1 MAAGTVAPEGRFEHL
16 REHSIGLPQ
25 VLFQSITHMAPGA
38 AVAYSI
44 YISVPFSQQ
53 ALALSVLLALIA
65 CLCAAT
71 AIGQL
76 AKLYPSAGGMYTY
89 AARSLGP
96 WAGFIVAWL
105 FILFEPLVAPFLY
118 LEFGWA
124 MSEVFKSEVG
134 WHYTGQWWIWV
145 ALMTVIVFLLTYR
158 DIRLSTTAGVI
169 LGGFEIAVFGA
180 LALWM
185 LFSNT
190 GHLNGGP
197 FNPTHAV
204 GHWNGVFRGMV
215 FAILA
220 FIGFEA
226 AAPLGEEAKHPRR
239 TVPFAVVGSAL
250 AIGVFYILC
259 SYAWVFGAGFDNFVK
274 QATGA
279 DPWRNLGKVFWGTGW
294 VVVFLAIC
302 NSIAA
307 NSNAAVNAATRVFY
321 ALARNRLAP
330 RPLGHVHP
338 RFRTPYIAIIWMSA
352 FAFVLS
358 LLLGWKWGPLIGF
371 SLIATL
377 AVIVVVIVYMLIS
390 AGAIWHYWIHRRAEF
405 NPLLH
410 FILPVAGIVLFFFPL
425 YYQYYKFVPT
435 YPIKYANWI
444 ALAWIGIGI
453 ALTIWLSATRPER
466 LRDMERVYVDDETV
480 APPGGTVAATPPV
493 T

>member
-1 MAAGTVAPEGRFEHL
+1 MTAGAAAPEGQFEHL

-44 YISVPFSQQ
+44 YISVPFAQQ

-96 WAGFIVAWL
+96 WAGFIVAWF

-145 ALMTVIVFLLTYR
+145 LLMTVVVFMLTYR

-169 LGGFEIAVFGA
+169 LGAFEILVFGA
-180 LALWM
+180 LAIWM
-185 LFSNT
+185 LLSNT
-190 GHLNGGP
+190 GDLNVQP
-197 FNPTHAV
+197 FNPHHGV
-204 GHWNGVFRGMV
+204 GGWNGVFRGMV

-226 AAPLGEEAKHPRR
+226 AAPLGEEAKRPRR

-250 AIGVFYILC
+250 AIGLFYILC
-259 SYAWVFGAGFDNFVK
+259 SYAWVFGAGFNNFVT

-294 VVVFLAIC
+294 VIVFLAIC

-321 ALARNRLAP
+321 ALSRNGLAP
-330 RPLGHVHP
+330 RRLGRIHP
-338 RFRTPYIAIIWMSA
+338 TFRTPYVAIIWMSV
-352 FAFVLS
+352 FALVLS
-358 LLLGWKWGPLIGF
+358 LLLGWKWGPLVGF

-377 AVIVVVIVYMLIS
+377 AVIVVVLVYMLICL
-390 AGAIWHYWIHRRAEF
+390 GTIWHYLTKRRSEW
-405 NPLLH
+405 NPILH
-410 FILPVAGIVLFFFPL
+410 LILPIGGIVLFFFPL
-425 YYQYYKFVPT
+425 YYQYVKFQPT

-444 ALAWIGIGI
+444 AIGWVVAGI
-453 ALTIWLSATRPER
+453 ALAVWLSVARPER
-466 LRDMERVYVDDETV
+466 LRDMERVYVEDEAV
-480 APPGGTVAATPPV
+480 QEDRGAASPPV
-493 T
+493 A

>member
-1 MAAGTVAPEGRFEHL
+1 MEAGAASQPRFEHL

-44 YISVPFSQQ
+44 YISVPFSHQ

-96 WAGFIVAWL
+96 WAGFLVAWL

-124 MSEVFKSEVG
+124 MGEVFKSEVG

-169 LGGFEIAVFGA
+169 LGAFEIGVFGA

-190 GHLNGGP
+190 GKLNGAP
-197 FNPTHAV
+197 FNPSHAV

-250 AIGVFYILC
+250 AIGLFYILC

-338 RFRTPYIAIIWMSA
+338 RFRTPYVAIIWMSG
-352 FAFVLS
+352 FALVLS

-377 AVIVVVIVYMLIS
+377 AVIVVVVVYMLVS
-390 AGAIWHYWIHRRAEF
+390 AGAIWHYWVKRRTEF
-405 NPLLH
+405 NPVLH
-410 FILPVAGIVLFFFPL
+410 LILPLGGIVLFFFPL
-425 YYQYYKFVPT
+425 YYQYYKFVPS

-444 ALAWIGIGI
+444 GVGWVGLGIV
-453 ALTIWLSATRPER
+453 LTIWLSLTRPER
-466 LRDMERVYVDDETV
+466 LRDMERVYVEDETE
-480 APPGGTVAATPPV
+480 PPADGVIPTPA
-493 T
+493 

>member
-1 MAAGTVAPEGRFEHL
+1 MGVVEPTAPRQFDHL

-44 YISVPFSQQ
+44 YISVPEARQ
-53 ALALSVLLALIA
+53 ALPLAVLLALVA
-65 CLCAAT
+65 CLCSAT

-76 AKLYPSAGGMYTY
+76 AKHFPSAGGLYTY

-96 WAGFIVAWL
+96 WAGFLVAWL

-124 MSEVFKSEVG
+124 MHEVMSSEAG
-134 WHYTGQWWIWV
+134 WHYSGQWWIWV
-145 ALMTVIVFLLTYR
+145 LVMATVVFLLTYR
-158 DIRLSTTAGVI
+158 DIRISTTAGVL
-169 LGGFEIAVFGA
+169 LGAFEILVFAA
-180 LALWM
+180 LAIWM
-185 LFSNT
+185 LLSNA
-190 GHLNGGP
+190 GDLNLAP
-197 FNPTHAV
+197 FNPAHAH
-204 GHWNGVFRGMV
+204 GSWNGVFRGMV

-239 TVPFAVVGSAL
+239 TVPLAVVGSAL
-250 AIGVFYILC
+250 AIGLFYVLC
-259 SYAWVFGAGFDNFVK
+259 SYAWVFGAGFQNFVD

-294 VVVFLAIC
+294 IIVFIAIV

-321 ALARNRLAP
+321 ALSRNRLAP
-330 RPLGHVHP
+330 RQLGRTHPEFKTPHVA
-338 RFRTPYIAIIWMSA
+338 IAWLSV
-352 FAFVLS
+352 FAVVLS
-358 LLLGWKWGPLIGF
+358 FILGWKWGPLVGF
-371 SLIATL
+371 ALIATL
-377 AVIVVVIVYMLIS
+377 AVIVVVVVYILLCFGCM
-390 AGAIWHYWIHRRAEF
+390 WFYWTKRRDEF

-410 FILPVAGIVLFFFPL
+410 FVLPLAGAVLFFFPL
-425 YYQYYKFVPT
+425 YYQYVKFPPT

-444 ALAWIGIGI
+444 GLGWIVAGVILAAYVSI
-453 ALTIWLSATRPER
+453 RHPER
-466 LRDMERVYVDDETV
+466 ARDMERVYVEDETV
-480 APPGGTVAATPPV
+480 EGGRVAPSPV
-493 T
+493 

>member
-1 MAAGTVAPEGRFEHL
+1 MGVVEPAAPRQFDHL

-44 YISVPFSQQ
+44 YISVPSARQ
-53 ALALSVLLALIA
+53 ALPLAVALALIA
-65 CLCAAT
+65 CLCSAT

-76 AKLYPSAGGMYTY
+76 AKHFPSAGGLYTY

-96 WAGFIVAWL
+96 AAGFMVAWL

-124 MSEVFKSEVG
+124 MHEVMANEVG
-134 WHYTGQWWIWV
+134 WHYSGQWWIWV
-145 ALMTVIVFLLTYR
+145 LVMAIVVFLLTYR
-158 DIRLSTTAGVI
+158 DIRISTTAGVL
-169 LGGFEIAVFGA
+169 LGVFEIGVFAV

-185 LFSNT
+185 LFSN
-190 GHLNGGP
+190 GGDLNLQP
-197 FNPTHAV
+197 FNPSHAD
-204 GHWNGVFRGMV
+204 GDWNGVFRGMV

-226 AAPLGEEAKHPRR
+226 AAPLGEEAKNPRR
-239 TVPFAVVGSAL
+239 TVPLAVVGSAL

-259 SYAWVFGAGFDNFVK
+259 SYAWVFGAGFDNFVD

-279 DPWRNLGKVFWGTGW
+279 DPWRNLGRVFWGAGW
-294 VVVFLAIC
+294 VIVFLAIV

-330 RPLGHVHP
+330 RPLGHTHP
-338 RFRTPYIAIIWMSA
+338 EYRTPHVAIAWLSV
-352 FAFVLS
+352 FAVVLS
-358 LLLGWKWGPLIGF
+358 FLLGWKWGPLTGF
-371 SLIATL
+371 AFIATL
-377 AVIVVVIVYMLIS
+377 AVIVVVVVYIMLCF
-390 AGAIWHYWIHRRAEF
+390 GCMWFYWTKRRDEF
-405 NPLLH
+405 NPILH
-410 FILPVAGIVLFFFPL
+410 FVLPLVGAVLFFFPL
-425 YYQYYKFVPT
+425 YYQYVKFPPT

-444 ALAWIGIGI
+444 GLGWII
-453 ALTIWLSATRPER
+453 AGVILSAWVVMRHPDR
-466 LRDMERVYVDDETV
+466 ARDMERVYVEDEN
-480 APPGGTVAATPPV
+480 VAASPV
-493 T
+493 A